1 MAITKGLAIQCADL
15 QRTGG
20 ISQIFLR
27 NWAADDQV
35 TFVNTAAAAHAI
47 SNIVDTGGSTAAWH
61 MFEFKDEIP
70 TLNVTAAKE
79 NGSTSFEC
87 VLSFYLPRLGNAT
100 NSSKMAKLQEILD
113 GCLMGIVVDT
123 NGARWVIGASE
134 QYSVGGSANAN
145 ISRSQTYLNLTS
157 MEGVTGAAY
166 SEENGITVVL
176 TARQFELPR
185 LYTGTLTVDLD
196 TDDMTA
202 TTS

>member
-1 MAITKGLAIQCADL
+1 MAITKGLSIACGDL

-27 NWAADDQV
+27 NWATDDQV
-35 TFVNTAAAAHAI
+35 TFVNTAGTNHEI
-47 SNIVDTGGSTAAWH
+47 SNIVDSGAATATWY
-61 MFEFKDEIP
+61 MYEFKDEVP
-70 TLNVTAAKE
+70 TLAVTASKE
-79 NGSTSFEC
+79 NGSTAFEC
-87 VLSFYLPRLGNAT
+87 VLSFYLPSMDTG
-100 NSSKMAKLQEILD
+100 KFAKLQELLD

-123 NGARWVIGASE
+123 NGNNYVIGASE
-134 QYSVGGSANAN
+134 KYSVGGSANAN

-157 MEGVTGAAY
+157 MEGSTGAAY

-196 TDDMTA
+196 AADMNA
-202 TTS
+202 TTN